1 MKNILMSLKGA
12 FIIFF
17 LICFLSACDDDNN
30 GDKSLDMQSLNLDRN
45 WIIAFYNG
53 EDLVETM
60 DPLFLYF
67 DHYYDDILIY
77 PAGRVDDP
85 IARAEIND
93 KQIDFYTLN
102 DAGSGPF
109 LTLSPEK
116 HQLAGKL
123 ESGIDV
129 IARNI
134 DYLDYADNG
143 VPVQPITID
152 DDLTDQDEPGLTP
165 INPNTNIGG
174 IEHLEAATNSR
185 LPMGDNQDDSTPGDP
200 VCTDSDGTVSDSCPG
215 NKHEG
220 YRQCTPASW
229 NKSEIRQLS
238 NVIAFLDHTEI
249 FPGAVLQGKRFATGD
264 FSLVNAE
271 RTGGK
276 ISVYGLSSHTGK
288 LSVDIDVMTGDEVN
302 ERVAKMLRQLDGAQ
316 TPASDGYDTQEA
328 YTQKELKF
336 NFGIDARYGGAE
348 FGASLKID
356 QKQKTNTVVL
366 KYTQIYY
373 TLTYDIPVGDA
384 SVVFK
389 MNADNGTNFNDYG
402 TIGADNPPLYVASVQ
417 YGRQIFFSMTSNQNM
432 DDLKDS
438 LNAAYNGEDG
448 SFKAKSGLT
457 YEQIMDESEMSYV
470 IRGSSAGLVAQD
482 ISCNSGQSMF
492 ECIKALI
499 ADEKA
504 ASWSIDNPG
513 VLIAYELRYL
523 SDRSLAEMSYS
534 CDYDSNDCIEIPKVD
549 YSIVLKGS
557 NIDDDMWVWKDKET
571 DSNKIY
577 HTTDS
582 HGKVTLSSHMGKK
595 DEGTFIL
602 KLGNGGCFGTSGDFE
617 VLIDGKRK
625 WHKSFSKGCSDCGWQ
640 LYAKFTVDKA
650 KGSFEM
656 IDFWEK

>member
-1 MKNILMSLKGA
+1 MSLKGA

-17 LICFLSACDDDNN
+17 LICFLSACDDDNG

-45 WIIAFYNG
+45 WIISYYNG

-152 DDLTDQDEPGLTP
+152 DDLTDQTEPGLSP
-165 INPNTNIGG
+165 LNPSIKG
-174 IEHLEAATNSR
+174 IKHLEEAKNAR
-185 LPMGDNQDDSTPGDP
+185 LPVGDNTDDSTPGDP

-215 NKHEG
+215 DKHEG
-220 YRQCTPASW
+220 YIQCTPASW
-229 NKSEIRQLS
+229 KKSEIRQLT
-238 NVIAFLDHTEI
+238 NVVAFLDHPEI

-271 RTGGK
+271 RTDGTIYVK
-276 ISVYGLSSHTGK
+276 NLSSHTGE
-288 LSVDIDVMTGDEVN
+288 LSIEIDQMTGANVN
-302 ERVAKMLRQLDGAQ
+302 QGLADMLRPLDGAQ
-316 TPASDGYDTQEA
+316 TVASDGYITTEA
-328 YTQKELKF
+328 YSQDELKF
-336 NFGIDARYGGAE
+336 NFGIDARYGPADLGAN
-348 FGASLKID
+348 LKID
-356 QKQKTNTVVL
+356 QEQKKNTVVL

-373 TLTYDIPVGDA
+373 TVTYEIPVGEA

-389 MNADNGTNFNDYG
+389 MTADNGTDFNDYG
-402 TIGADNPPLYVASVQ
+402 SIGADNPPLYVSSVQ
-417 YGRQIFFSMTSNQNM
+417 YGRQIFFSMTSSQSM
-432 DDLKDS
+432 DDLKAS
-438 LNAAYNGEDG
+438 LNAAYKGTDG
-448 SFKAKSGLT
+448 SIKAESGLT
-457 YEQIMDESEMSYV
+457 YEQIADESEVSYV
-470 IRGSSAGLVAQD
+470 IRGSSAGLVARD

-492 ECIKALI
+492 DCIKALI

-513 VLIAYELRYL
+513 ILIAYELRYL
-523 SDRSLAEMSYS
+523 CDRSLAEMSYA
-534 CDYDSNDCIEIPKVD
+534 CDYDSKDCTEIPKVD

-571 DSNKIY
+571 DTTKIY

-595 DEGTFIL
+595 DEETFIL
-602 KLGNGGCFGTSGDFE
+602 KLGNGGCFATSGDFE

-640 LYAKFTVDKA
+640 LSAKFKVNKA
-650 KGSFEM
+650 KGTFEL
-656 IDFWEK
+656 IDFWEKK